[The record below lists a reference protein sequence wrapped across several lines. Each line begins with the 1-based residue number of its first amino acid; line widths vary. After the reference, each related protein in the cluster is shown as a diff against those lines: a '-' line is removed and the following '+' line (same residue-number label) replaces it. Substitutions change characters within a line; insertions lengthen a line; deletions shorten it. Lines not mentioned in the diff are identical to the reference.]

1 MKQELLQLNSGK
13 RLVTSLS
20 ISKTESSLKEILA
33 QLQFTKGT
41 IVVWQV
47 NKIRWGKW
55 ENDKFTFA
63 DSEPDNIKL
72 WLECRIFNEQAEL
85 HLTSDKLQLIGQM
98 IEDGKGEPIEYV
110 DASSRF
116 WGECQ
121 AKDADWMTLVDK
133 ERKLSLKMPTVTEP
147 ARFYALV
154 TRNYIEVNAKTGQAG
169 YTDYR
174 YVTVCAADRKG
185 DTGDVQ

>member
-1 MKQELLQLNSGK
+1 MKQELLQLNAGK
-13 RLVTSLS
+13 RLVTPVN
-20 ISKTESSLKEILA
+20 ISKTELSLRAILE

-55 ENDKFTFA
+55 ENGKFTFA
-63 DSEPDNIKL
+63 DSEPDNIRL

-85 HLTSDKLQLIGQM
+85 HLISDKLQLVGQM
-98 IEDGKGEPIEYV
+98 IEDGKGEPTEYV

-121 AKDADWMTLVDK
+121 AKDADWMTLADK
-133 ERKLSLKMPTVTEP
+133 ERKLSLKMPAATEP
-147 ARFYALV
+147 ARFYALM
-154 TRNYIEVNAKTGQAG
+154 TRNYIEVNAETGQAG

-174 YVTVCAADRKG
+174 YADRKG
-185 DTGDVQ
+185 DAADV